1 MTTPQRGAVSGG
13 DWGLAVI
20 IGVIIL
26 FVVGVAV
33 VIGFLAPH

>member
-1 MTTPQRGAVSGG
+1 VTTSQRGAAS
-13 DWGLAVI
+13 WGLGVI

-26 FVVGVAV
+26 VVVGVAV